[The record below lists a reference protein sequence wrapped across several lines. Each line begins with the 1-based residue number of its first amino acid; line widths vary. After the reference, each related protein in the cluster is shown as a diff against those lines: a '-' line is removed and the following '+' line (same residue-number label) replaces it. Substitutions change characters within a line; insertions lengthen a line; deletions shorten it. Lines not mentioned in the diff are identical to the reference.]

1 MMKTNEFIIMKII
14 LYYIKKTVTLVVVCG
29 MVMHSMVIIL
39 KIKTRQK
46 KVILFHWRC
55 SAVFIFHF
63 SVCSIAVPVANGVAK
78 LACLLSC
85 LPPEQYIVAVWQ
97 NRDVK
102 NNKSILFN
110 LRHTSAWIY
119 DCKSSVIWLW
129 CSVLFILIKR
139 ICRCG
144 VMYCSGHP
152 FPRTHLCSRPPP
164 RPPRKHAGSDAFR
177 AHVMDS
183 RQMIGNAEFRLHPVL
198 LDVEDHNSHHFK
210 KDTNKLTDT
219 SLLQK

>member
-39 KIKTRQK
+39 TIKTRQK
-46 KVILFHWRC
+46 KVIFFHWRC

-102 NNKSILFN
+102 NNKSIQFTAYKCMN
-110 LRHTSAWIY
+110 LWLQVFSDMIMVFCIVYPNKADLQMWCNVLLWPPVSLHPPLLT
-119 DCKSSVIWLW
+119 CSSSPSLQ
-129 CSVLFILIKR
+129 
-139 ICRCG
+139 
-144 VMYCSGHP
+144 
-152 FPRTHLCSRPPP
+152 TH
-164 RPPRKHAGSDAFR
+164 GSDAFR
-177 AHVMDS
+177 ARGGFQTNDRKS
-183 RQMIGNAEFRLHPVL
+183 RIQTSSAAGCGGPQRPLV
-198 LDVEDHNSHHFK
+198 K
-210 KDTNKLTDT
+210 KDVNKLTNT
-219 SLLQK
+219 SLMQK